1 MMGRTVDQL
10 SISNSRSSGLN
21 RFKWN
26 AEGFD
31 NGQYLFRVA
40 TDEQIRTKLISL
52 QR

>member
-1 MMGRTVDQL
+1 MIGRTVDEL
-10 SISNSRSSGLN
+10 NISGSRNSGLN

-26 AEGFD
+26 AEGFE

-40 TDEQIRTKLISL
+40 TDQQIRTKLISL